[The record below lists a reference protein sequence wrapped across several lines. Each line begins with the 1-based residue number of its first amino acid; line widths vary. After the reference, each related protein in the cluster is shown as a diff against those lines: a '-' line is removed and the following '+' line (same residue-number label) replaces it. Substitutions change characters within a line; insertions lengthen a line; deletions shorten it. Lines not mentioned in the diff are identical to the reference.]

1 MIEMKFAW
9 AIAAIAIISGQGIC
23 GPFGVFG
30 KRGGSNG
37 NNGGQAITLAG
48 FLTAQ
53 DAANHMARISRIGH
67 FGGNRGYE
75 GVGMGSTA
83 YAAEMACCYR
93 QRMQPREVGLAQNAS
108 GVWFACCRY

>member
-1 MIEMKFAW
+1 MSDLHPNVVRVVE
-9 AIAAIAIISGQGIC
+9 AARALGLE
-23 GPFGVFG
+23 
-30 KRGGSNG
+30 
-37 NNGGQAITLAG
+37 ITTRRFPEG
-48 FLTAQ
+48 TKTAQ

-83 YAAEMACCYR
+83 YAAEMACCFR